1 MAVNSFT
8 EDSSAEEIIEKLDE
22 YIPYLDEDRQFI
34 RKYRTDFIYHY
45 KNGFYNLALF
55 SFHYLYMFI
64 ISTTMVK
71 CCAFNKNEVIDRSG
85 HKHDLNIELFAY
97 FGKDGEKKALKSI
110 PRSLLSNEIIL
121 LHSINVSKR
130 DNIAHSNGI
139 NITISEL
146 INYVN
151 NCFDVLKTIQPIA
164 LVQCFQRSEIK
175 EKWNEVNSNILDAI
189 WADNQSSFEELM
201 ISFLIDYHLSYKDI
215 SHLDSITQDLN
226 AIKFLR
232 SFLDIDSEGYVFTY
246 NEEQDL
252 HHSVYDAFTLKY
264 QPAFSSSDENILSLE
279 EIIIILK
286 SLVTEENVSIVYNV
300 YAKLMDMS
308 QYWVPFGSQKLKED
322 VNV

>member
-1 MAVNSFT
+1 MAVNNFT

-45 KNGFYNLALF
+45 KNGFYNLAPF

-71 CCAFNKNEVIDRSG
+71 CCAFNKNEVINRSG
-85 HKHDLNIELFAY
+85 YKHDLNIELFAY
-97 FGKDGEKKALKSI
+97 FGKEGEKKALKSI
-110 PRSLLSNEIIL
+110 PRSLLPNEIIL

-130 DNIAHSNGI
+130 DNIAHSSGI

-164 LVQCFQRSEIK
+164 LAQCFQRTEIK
-175 EKWNEVNSNILDAI
+175 EKWNEVNRNILDAI

-215 SHLDSITQDLN
+215 SHLDAITQDLN

-264 QPAFSSSDENILSLE
+264 QPAF
-279 EIIIILK
+279 
-286 SLVTEENVSIVYNV
+286 
-300 YAKLMDMS
+300 
-308 QYWVPFGSQKLKED
+308 
-322 VNV
+322 